1 MRHTLLSPVWPTHV
15 GHHSGHNIMG
25 IYGSIFIADYW
36 KWRGSFGL
44 RVVDLKKNGRRTRVA
59 INSMDSFIYHD

>member
-25 IYGSIFIADYW
+25 ILYMGVFSSQII
-36 KWRGSFGL
+36 GNGEGL
-44 RVVDLKKNGRRTRVA
+44 LGLELL
-59 INSMDSFIYHD
+59 I